1 MPISTFFFFSS
12 APSYWGKLLNLI
24 SKTTPQQ
31 QSEKRGREREMMSR
45 RDDAEQ
51 SFLSGRS
58 ENLFYSWRTH
68 SGLSTSPRELMPNWR
83 IIAIKHSTLIGDL
96 TSHSQSAFFL
106 LTLWICKFPPF
117 MSTASESDLS
127 GSGDDSILTPCHVA
141 RSTRST
147 SLLRCD

>member
-1 MPISTFFFFSS
+1 MPISTFFFFFSS

-31 QSEKRGREREMMSR
+31 SEKRE
-45 RDDAEQ
+45 RDDVTARRRWAIIPQ
-51 SFLSGRS
+51 WAIWKSFLQLAHTQRFVDITKG
-58 ENLFYSWRTH
+58 TH
-68 SGLSTSPRELMPNWR
+68 AKLKR

-96 TSHSQSAFFL
+96 TSHSQSAFFFL
-106 LTLWICKFPPF
+106 LCEFVNSPF

-147 SLLRCD
+147 SLRWRCD